1 MSIDTSLVC
10 SKLQQGRETIVALCS
25 HIDDDAWRW
34 RPAVGKWSLLEVI
47 NHLADEEKDDFRKRI
62 DLLVHQPG
70 APWPAID
77 PEGWS
82 VSRKYNEQDPAAS
95 LQRFVQERA
104 ASLEWLAQLRSVDWD
119 ATYAHQS
126 GPLRAGDLLL
136 SWMVHDDLHGRQMLR
151 IQHERALHMAVPYSA
166 AYAGAW

>member
-82 VSRKYNEQDPAAS
+82 VSRKYNGLS
-95 LQRFVQERA
+95 LRC
-104 ASLEWLAQLRSVDWD
+104 
-119 ATYAHQS
+119 
-126 GPLRAGDLLL
+126 
-136 SWMVHDDLHGRQMLR
+136 
-151 IQHERALHMAVPYSA
+151 
-166 AYAGAW
+166 